1 MKYLILGNGSDWFR
15 SMFADTKADDNILVG
30 QDCFL
35 PCWETKLS
43 YYLCHALL
51 PTGKKWS
58 DSAIPC
64 KMLYRELCRQIRR
77 WGGGEKT
84 TLILEQS
91 NRLAHNRQFL
101 RAVRKYVPNCT
112 LIYWLIDTVAFVTRR
127 VPYLVELC
135 EEEYDFTVT
144 YNPID
149 AEAYGFTYIE
159 TPYCRIIPK
168 TEETPSVDVLYI
180 GAAKVQADPKRY
192 EGIMRVFESLYGKGF
207 SCDFSI
213 IGVPQE
219 LRSHEEVINFENW
232 VSYPDSIGKV
242 NRSRVILEVTQAGET
257 GTTLRFFEAIAY
269 NRKLITTNKCMEEH
283 PLFARAHMHI
293 LDFEKPD
300 WEESLQA
307 FVATAEPASYDTYEQ
322 LSPYLF
328 LERIEKLMEAG
339 SIDHGKHE

>member
-1 MKYLILGNGSDWFR
+1 LKYLIFGNGSDWFR
-15 SMFADTKADDNILVG
+15 SMFADTKTDDNIFVG

-35 PCWETKLS
+35 PCWETKFS

-58 DSAIPC
+58 DSAFLC
-64 KMLYRELCRQIRR
+64 KILYRKLCRQICR
-77 WGGGEKT
+77 WSGGEKT
-84 TLILEQS
+84 VLILEQS

-101 RAVRKYVPNCT
+101 RTVRKRVPNCI
-112 LIYWLIDTVAFVTRR
+112 LIYWLIDTVAFVTKR
-127 VPYLVELC
+127 VPNLVELC
-135 EEEYDFTVT
+135 EKEYDFTVT

-149 AEAYGFTYIE
+149 ADTYGFTYIE
-159 TPYCRIIPK
+159 TPYCRITAK
-168 TEETPSVDVLYI
+168 TDETPSVDILYI
-180 GAAKVQADPKRY
+180 GAAKIQADPKRY
-192 EGIMRVFESLYGKGF
+192 EDIMRVFEALYEKGF

-213 IGVPQE
+213 IGVPHE
-219 LRSHEEVINFENW
+219 LRRHEGIINFENW

-269 NRKLITTNKCMEEH
+269 NRKLVTTNQHMAGH
-283 PLFARAHMHI
+283 PLYAREHMHI
-293 LDFEKPD
+293 LDFEKSG

-307 FVATAEPASYDTYEQ
+307 FVAAAEPARYSTYEQ

-328 LERIEKLMEAG
+328 LERIEKLIRIG
-339 SIDHGKHE
+339 STVHDKHK